1 MGFFGKVAKSWWILI
16 SFIPFLNGLGFV
28 YLGVRSH
35 NKNWI
40 LEGIIYE
47 IPWIFCIFYQNSIPD
62 ICTYGTAIFIWM
74 FSIIRAFW
82 LGILFMKSYDK

>member
-1 MGFFGKVAKSWWILI
+1 MFFTGVGFLIIGFRVNEIKWII
-16 SFIPFLNGLGFV
+16 S
-28 YLGVRSH
+28 
-35 NKNWI
+35 
-40 LEGIIYE
+40 GIIYE